1 MEHKELDYLLNHLP
15 VKNTKKIISANQST
29 GDIIQAI
36 IKQHISNRKDAKNIA
51 KYFQADNTRD
61 TAYNI
66 FDFCKK
72 NIPYKVESGFGQT
85 VKTLGRILY
94 DAKNN
99 TGQNDCK
106 AYATFAG
113 NICEALNI
121 PFVYRFAG
129 YKGKDLTHTYC
140 VVKNGNQE
148 IVIDPVLNDFDTE
161 KPYKNKVDKKIMA
174 LYQVSGIP
182 EEQGTTP
189 NITDTFYDTKGSS
202 VLANYVAGDFVAGDF
217 VAGGDFIGVTKAGK
231 ILRKVSSGA
240 KKAVQAVK
248 TVSLTV
254 PRNAFLLL
262 VKENVFGLGT
272 KINQLADKKGF
283 AGLEF
288 WYKLGGDRTV
298 LTKVAKEGASKKRIL
313 GFEDEISTSS
323 GTIGEP
329 VTVTTAVASATPI
342 IIIVKGVLKEAGI
355 LDEKEKVDY
364 DNIAKKGVE
373 LFKAATGSAPQ
384 DIRYTP
390 SDTGSSGTGLSASD
404 IEGTKNARGGIAGA
418 LPIIALGLGAYFLL
432 KKK

>member
-1 MEHKELDYLLNHLP
+1 MDHKELDYLLKHLP
-15 VKNTKKIISANQST
+15 VNNNKKIISANQST
-29 GDIIQAI
+29 NDIIQAI

-51 KYFQADNTRD
+51 KYFQADNARD

-66 FDFCKK
+66 FEFCKK
-72 NIPYKVESGFGQT
+72 NIPYKVESGFGQS

-94 DAKNN
+94 DAKNG
-99 TGQNDCK
+99 TGYNDCK

-113 NICEALNI
+113 NICEALQI

-140 VVKNGNQE
+140 VVKSGENE
-148 IVIDPVLNDFDTE
+148 IVIDPVLSYFDTE

-189 NITDTFYDTKGSS
+189 NITDNFYDTRGTS
-202 VLANYVAGDFVAGDF
+202 VLANYVAGDFVAGGDF
-217 VAGGDFIGVTKAGK
+217 VGVTKAGK
-231 ILRKVSSGA
+231 ILRKVASGA

-248 TVSLTV
+248 TVSLTI

-272 KINQLADKKGF
+272 KIKQLNDKKGF

-288 WYKLGGDRTV
+288 WYKLGGDRTA
-298 LTKVAKEGASKKRIL
+298 LQKNANEGAGKKRIF
-313 GFEDEISTSS
+313 GFEEEMTTSS
-323 GTIGEP
+323 GTLGVVDPI
-329 VTVTTAVASATPI
+329 TASVASASPI
-342 IIIVKGVLKEAGI
+342 IIIVKQVLKDAGV
-355 LDEKEKVDY
+355 LDEKEAVNY
-364 DNIAKKGVE
+364 GELAKKAGE
-373 LFKAATGSAPQ
+373 AYKGLTGSAPQ
-384 DIRYTP
+384 DVRYVP
-390 SDTGSSGTGLSASD
+390 SDNGSTSTTLSASD

>member
-1 MEHKELDYLLNHLP
+1 METKELDYLLKHLP
-15 VKNTKKIISANQST
+15 VNNNKKIISANQST
-29 GDIIQAI
+29 NDIIQAI

-66 FDFCKK
+66 FEFCKK
-72 NIPYKVESGFGQT
+72 NIPYKIESGFGQS

-94 DAKNN
+94 DAKNG
-99 TGQNDCK
+99 TGYNDCK

-113 NICEALNI
+113 NICEALRI

-129 YKGKDLTHTYC
+129 YKGNDLTHTYC
-140 VVKNGNQE
+140 VVNSGNQE
-148 IVIDPVLNDFDTE
+148 IVIDPVLNYFDTE

-189 NITDTFYDTKGSS
+189 NITDNFYDTRGTS
-202 VLANYVAGDFVAGDF
+202 VLSNYVAGDFI
-217 VAGGDFIGVTKAGK
+217 AGGDFVGGKLADYLKKVKSGVQAG
-231 ILRKVSSGA
+231 
-240 KKAVQAVK
+240 VQAVK

-262 VKENVFGLGT
+262 VKENVFGFGT
-272 KINQLADKKGF
+272 KINQLANKKGF

-288 WYKLGGDRTV
+288 WYKLGGDRTA
-298 LTKVAKEGASKKRIL
+298 LTRIAKEGASKKRIL
-313 GFEDEISTSS
+313 GFEAEMMTSS
-323 GTIGEP
+323 GTIGVDP
-329 VTVTTAVASATPI
+329 VTASIATASPI
-342 IIIVKGVLKEAGI
+342 IIIVKQVLKDAGV
-355 LDEKEKVDY
+355 LDEKEAVDY
-364 DNIAKKGVE
+364 AELAKKAGE
-373 LFKAATGSAPQ
+373 AYKGLTGSAPQ
-384 DIRYTP
+384 DVRYVP
-390 SDTGSSGTGLSASD
+390 SDTGSTSTTLSASD
-404 IEGTKNARGGIAGA
+404 IQGSKNARGGIAGA

>member
-1 MEHKELDYLLNHLP
+1 MVHKELDYLLNHLP
-15 VKNTKKIISANQST
+15 VKNIKKIISANQST

-94 DAKNN
+94 DAKNG

-113 NICEALNI
+113 NVCEALNI

-140 VVKNGNQE
+140 VVKNGNEE

-182 EEQGTTP
+182 EEEGTTP
-189 NITDTFYDTKGSS
+189 NITDSFYQAKGSS
-202 VLANYVAGDFVAGDF
+202 VLLNY

-231 ILRKVSSGA
+231 ILRKVKAGA
-240 KKAVQAVK
+240 TKVVQAVK

-288 WYKLGGDRTV
+288 WYKLGGDRTA

-390 SDTGSSGTGLSASD
+390 GDTGSAGTGLSAGD

-418 LPIIALGLGAYFLL
+418 LPILALGLGAYLLL

>member
-1 MEHKELDYLLNHLP
+1 MLQSSTNMEHKELDYLLNHLP
-15 VKNTKKIISANQST
+15 VKNTRKIISANQST

-36 IKQHISNRKDAKNIA
+36 IKQHISNRKDAQNIA

-72 NIPYKVESGFGQT
+72 NIPYKVESGFGQS

-94 DAKNN
+94 DAKNG

-113 NICEALNI
+113 NVCEALKI

-129 YKGKDLTHTYC
+129 YKGNDLTHTYC

-182 EEQGTTP
+182 EEEGTTP
-189 NITDTFYDTKGSS
+189 NITDSFYETRGSS
-202 VLANYVAGDFVAGDF
+202 VLSNY

-231 ILRKVSSGA
+231 ILRKVASGA

-248 TVSLTV
+248 TVSLTI

-262 VKENVFGLGT
+262 VKENVFGFGT
-272 KINQLADKKGF
+272 KINQLAEKKGF

-288 WYKLGGDRTV
+288 WYKLGGDRTA
-298 LTKVAKEGASKKRIL
+298 LTKIAKEGAGKKRIL
-313 GFEDEISTSS
+313 GFEDEMMTSS
-323 GTIGEP
+323 GTIGVDP
-329 VTVTTAVASATPI
+329 VTASIATASPI
-342 IIIVKGVLKEAGI
+342 IIIVNTVLKEAGI
-355 LDEKEKVDY
+355 LDNKDKVDY
-364 DNIAKKGVE
+364 ANIAKKSVE
-373 LFKAATGSAPQ
+373 LFKATTGSAPQ
-384 DIRYTP
+384 DIRFIPSYT
-390 SDTGSSGTGLSASD
+390 GASGTGLSASD

>member
-15 VKNTKKIISANQST
+15 VKNTRKIISANQST

-36 IKQHISNRKDAKNIA
+36 IKQHISNRKDAQNIA

-72 NIPYKVESGFGQT
+72 NIPYKVESGFGQS

-94 DAKNN
+94 DAKNG

-113 NICEALNI
+113 NVCEALKI

-129 YKGKDLTHTYC
+129 YKGNDLTHTYC

-148 IVIDPVLNDFDTE
+148 IIIDPVLNDFDTE

-182 EEQGTTP
+182 EEEGTTP
-189 NITDTFYDTKGSS
+189 NITDSFYETRGSS
-202 VLANYVAGDFVAGDF
+202 VLSNYVAGDF

-231 ILRKVSSGA
+231 ILRKVASGA

-248 TVSLTV
+248 TVSLTI

-272 KINQLADKKGF
+272 KIKQLNDKKGF

-288 WYKLGGDRTV
+288 WYKLGGDRSA
-298 LTKVAKEGASKKRIL
+298 LQKIANEGAGKKRIL
-313 GFEDEISTSS
+313 GFEEEMTTSS
-323 GTIGEP
+323 GTIGE
-329 VTVTTAVASATPI
+329 VVAVTTAVASATPI
-342 IIIVKGVLKEAGI
+342 IIIVKGVLKEAGL
-355 LDEKEKVDY
+355 LDAKEEVNY
-364 DNIAKKGVE
+364 GEIAKKGVE

-384 DIRYTP
+384 DIRYAP

-404 IEGTKNARGGIAGA
+404 IEGSKNARGGIAGA

>member
-15 VKNTKKIISANQST
+15 VKNTRKIISANQST

-36 IKQHISNRKDAKNIA
+36 IKQHISNRKDAQNIA

-72 NIPYKVESGFGQT
+72 NIPYKVESGFGQS

-94 DAKNN
+94 DAKNG

-113 NICEALNI
+113 NVCEALKI

-129 YKGKDLTHTYC
+129 YKGNDLTHTYC

-148 IVIDPVLNDFDTE
+148 IIIDPVLNDFDTE

-189 NITDTFYDTKGSS
+189 NITDSFYETRGSS
-202 VLANYVAGDFVAGDF
+202 VLSNYVAGDF

-231 ILRKVSSGA
+231 ILRKVASGA

-248 TVSLTV
+248 TVSLTI

-272 KINQLADKKGF
+272 KIKQLNDKKGF

-288 WYKLGGDRTV
+288 WYKLGGDRSA
-298 LTKVAKEGASKKRIL
+298 LQKIANEGAGKKRIL
-313 GFEDEISTSS
+313 GFEEEMTTSS
-323 GTIGEP
+323 GTIGE
-329 VTVTTAVASATPI
+329 VVAVTTAVASATPI
-342 IIIVKGVLKEAGI
+342 IIIVKGVLKEAGL
-355 LDEKEKVDY
+355 LDAKEEVNY
-364 DNIAKKGVE
+364 GEIAKKGVE

-384 DIRYTP
+384 DIRYAP

-432 KKK
+432 KK

>member
-1 MEHKELDYLLNHLP
+1 METKELDYLLKHLP
-15 VKNTKKIISANQST
+15 VNNNKKIISTNQST
-29 GDIIQAI
+29 NDIIQAI

-51 KYFQADNTRD
+51 KYFQADNARD

-66 FDFCKK
+66 FEFCKK
-72 NIPYKVESGFGQT
+72 NIPYKVESGFGQS

-94 DAKNN
+94 DAKNG
-99 TGQNDCK
+99 TGYNDCK

-113 NICEALNI
+113 NICEALQI

-140 VVKNGNQE
+140 VVKSGENE
-148 IVIDPVLNDFDTE
+148 IVIDPVLSYFDTE

-189 NITDTFYDTKGSS
+189 NITDTFYDTRGTS
-202 VLANYVAGDFVAGDF
+202 VLANYVAGDFVAGGDF
-217 VAGGDFIGVTKAGK
+217 VGVTKAGK
-231 ILRKVSSGA
+231 ILRKVASGA
-240 KKAVQAVK
+240 KKAVQVVK
-248 TVSLTV
+248 TASLTI

-272 KINQLADKKGF
+272 KINELADKKGF

-288 WYKLGGDRTV
+288 WYKLGGDRTA
-298 LTKVAKEGASKKRIL
+298 LTRIAKEGAGKKRIL
-313 GFEDEISTSS
+313 GFEQEMTTSS
-323 GTIGEP
+323 GTIIGE
-329 VTVTTAVASATPI
+329 VVAVTTAVASATPI
-342 IIIVKGVLKEAGI
+342 IIIVKGVLKEAGL
-355 LDEKEKVDY
+355 LDAKEEVNY
-364 DNIAKKGVE
+364 GEIAKKGVE

-384 DIRYTP
+384 DVRYTTGN
-390 SDTGSSGTGLSASD
+390 TGSSGTGLSASD

-418 LPIIALGLGAYFLL
+418 LPIIALGLGAYLLL
-432 KKK
+432 KK

>member
-15 VKNTKKIISANQST
+15 VKNTRKIISANQST

-36 IKQHISNRKDAKNIA
+36 IKQHISNRKDAQNIA

-72 NIPYKVESGFGQT
+72 NIPYKVESGFGQS

-94 DAKNN
+94 DAKNG

-113 NICEALNI
+113 NVCEALKI

-129 YKGKDLTHTYC
+129 YKGNDLTHTYC

-148 IVIDPVLNDFDTE
+148 IIIDPVLNDFDTE

-189 NITDTFYDTKGSS
+189 NITDNFYDTRGTS
-202 VLANYVAGDFVAGDF
+202 VLANYVAGDF

-231 ILRKVSSGA
+231 ILRKVASGA

-248 TVSLTV
+248 TVSLTI

-272 KINQLADKKGF
+272 KIKQLNDKKGF

-288 WYKLGGDRTV
+288 WYKLGGDRSA
-298 LTKVAKEGASKKRIL
+298 LQKIANEGAGKKRIL
-313 GFEDEISTSS
+313 GFEEEMTTSS
-323 GTIGEP
+323 GTIGE
-329 VTVTTAVASATPI
+329 VVAVTTAVASATPI
-342 IIIVKGVLKEAGI
+342 IIIVKGVLKEAGL
-355 LDEKEKVDY
+355 LDAKEEVNY
-364 DNIAKKGVE
+364 GEIAKKGVE

-384 DIRYTP
+384 DIRYAP